1 MAIQNLT
8 DVVAVSLQRVWETAM
23 GFIPSLVGALVV
35 FVLGLVIAS
44 GLGTLVEKVFDA
56 LRLDHFLTKMG
67 LAPHFERGGMKLQ
80 ASKFLGQLVNWFLIL
95 VFLLAASD
103 ILGLYALSAFLRDVL
118 NYVPNVIAAI
128 LIMLAAFVVGSLL
141 RRIVSASVMSAQ
153 LHAARFLGSLTWWT
167 VILFGFFAALVQLN
181 VAATIV
187 NNIVMGFIG
196 MIALAGGLAFG
207 LGGKEYAAHLI
218 GKLREHTE

>member
-1 MAIQNLT
+1 
-8 DVVAVSLQRVWETAM
+8 M